1 MKIDSKTLQDSI
13 YSSKP
18 VAEKTTRHIIAWM
31 KQQLDENAIEQVD
44 LVSSKENLADVFTKK
59 GVNAD
64 TIIRTVKNGRIEN

>member
-1 MKIDSKTLQDSI
+1 MQDSI

-31 KQQLDENAIEQVD
+31 KQQLEENKIEHVD

-59 GVNAD
+59 RVNAD
-64 TIIRTVKNGRIEN
+64 TIIRTVTNATIEN